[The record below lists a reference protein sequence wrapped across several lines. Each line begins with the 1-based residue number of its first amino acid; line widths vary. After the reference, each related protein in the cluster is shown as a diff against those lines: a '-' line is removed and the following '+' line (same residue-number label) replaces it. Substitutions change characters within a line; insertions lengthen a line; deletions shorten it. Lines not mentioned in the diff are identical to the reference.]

1 MRRWR
6 DRLRALRHQALT
18 VWHVARDPRLP
29 WPLRAL
35 AFAIAAYAF
44 SPIDLIPDAIPVLG
58 WVDDALIVPL
68 GVLLVLR
75 LAPRAV
81 VADARARA
89 MQDATRPVSRT
100 TAALVV
106 ATWMLLSAG
115 IAAWAWHA
123 WAPA

>member
-6 DRLRALRHQALT
+6 DHLRALRRQALT

-29 WPLRAL
+29 WPLQAL
-35 AFAIAAYAF
+35 ALAIAAYAF
-44 SPIDLIPDAIPVLG
+44 SPIDLIPDVIPVLG

-81 VADARARA
+81 VADARERA
-89 MQDATRPVSRT
+89 MHDTTRPFSRT

-123 WAPA
+123 WAHA